1 MPVTVSP
8 FQYRT
13 LVALMKGYC
22 GPATLSGR
30 VFHEDKYQTAI
41 RRGAAPGTGL
51 VRPMLSILARL
62 KKLDLVEWFSDD
74 GNPVQWRIT
83 PKGIAALKEPK

>member
-1 MPVTVSP
+1 
-8 FQYRT
+8 
-13 LVALMKGYC
+13 
-22 GPATLSGR
+22 
-30 VFHEDKYQTAI
+30 
-41 RRGAAPGTGL
+41 
-51 VRPMLSILARL
+51 MLSILARL